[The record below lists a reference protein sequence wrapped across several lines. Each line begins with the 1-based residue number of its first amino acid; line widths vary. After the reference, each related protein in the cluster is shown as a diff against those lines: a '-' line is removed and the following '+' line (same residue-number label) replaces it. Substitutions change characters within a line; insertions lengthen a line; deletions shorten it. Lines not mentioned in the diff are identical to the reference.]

1 MIGKLRGYIDSVYE
15 DYVILDVNGVGYK
28 VYCSNK
34 LINKIQDIKEEI
46 SLFIETIVKED
57 SITLFGFET
66 IIEQNCYNVLC
77 SVNGVGN
84 KVAIKIMSILSV
96 DDIIIGL
103 CNKDQTTFT
112 RVPGVGPK
120 LASRIITE
128 LKDCSLTKNVNINLI
143 NQSTNEDSNIDFN
156 KTIFNDA
163 VNALESLGYQKNI
176 VMNAVKNILKE
187 RPDLTLESVIT
198 EGLKRM

>member
-1 MIGKLRGYIDSVYE
+1 MIGKLKGYIDGVYE
-15 DYVILDVNGVGYK
+15 DYIILDVNGVGYK

-34 LINKIQDIKEEI
+34 LINKIQEKTEQI
-46 SLFIETIVKED
+46 SLFIETIVRENA
-57 SITLFGFET
+57 ITLFGFEN
-66 IIEQNCYNVLC
+66 IEEQQCYNILC

-84 KVAIKIMSILSV
+84 KVAIKIMGTLNI
-96 DDIIIGL
+96 DDIIFAL
-103 CNKDQTTFT
+103 CNKDQSVFT
-112 RVPGVGPK
+112 RVPGIGPK

-128 LKDCSLTKNVNINLI
+128 LKDCQLTKNIDVNLI
-143 NQSTNEDSNIDFN
+143 NKTSSTDEKVDNALF
-156 KTIFNDA
+156 KDA